1 MAKRAQGKVVS
12 RLRSA
17 VSDACSAAEETRP
30 APLPHQNA
38 ATSPID
44 VLSSSQSVAHGCTQ
58 GEALV
63 GGHTLFQRPHHS
75 LCVLFTL
82 YRGVVSPLR

>member
-1 MAKRAQGKVVS
+1 MAKRAQGGVVS
-12 RLRSA
+12 RLCSA
-17 VSDACSAAEETRP
+17 DSEACSAAEETRP
-30 APLPHQNA
+30 APLPHQTE

-44 VLSSSQSVAHGCTQ
+44 VLPSSQSVAHGFTQ
-58 GEALV
+58 GDALV

-82 YRGVVSPLR
+82 FRGVVSPPR